1 MLKKMGKNQP
11 EEKAKYDL
19 MNRAEK
25 QNFRQMLFSKELT
38 VAKEQLKAHR
48 KLTISDQAKGTMLTA
63 RRISVELGNDPAGAV
78 RYCLGCLRRG
88 PTEYEIDVIVLL
100 S

>member
-1 MLKKMGKNQP
+1 MLKKLAKKDP
-11 EEKAKYDL
+11 AEKAKYDV
-19 MNRAEK
+19 MDRDQK
-25 QNFRQMLFSKELT
+25 QSFRQDLFSKELT

-48 KLTISDQAKGTMLTA
+48 KLTISEKAKGTMMTA

-78 RYCLGCLRRG
+78 RYCMGCLRRG
-88 PTEYEIDVIVLL
+88 PTEYEIDVIVFL

>member
-1 MLKKMGKNQP
+1 MGKNQP
-11 EEKAKYDL
+11 EEKAKYDQ
-19 MNRAEK
+19 MDRADK
-25 QNFRQMLFSKELT
+25 ALFRQMLFSKELT

-48 KLTISDQAKGTMLTA
+48 KLTISEKAKGTMLTA

-88 PTEYEIDVIVLL
+88 PTEYEIDVIVFL

>member
-19 MNRAEK
+19 MDRGEK
-25 QNFRQMLFSKELT
+25 ANFRQMLFSKELA

-48 KLTISDQAKGTMLTA
+48 KLTISEKAKGTMLTA

-88 PTEYEIDVIVLL
+88 PTEYEIDVTVLL